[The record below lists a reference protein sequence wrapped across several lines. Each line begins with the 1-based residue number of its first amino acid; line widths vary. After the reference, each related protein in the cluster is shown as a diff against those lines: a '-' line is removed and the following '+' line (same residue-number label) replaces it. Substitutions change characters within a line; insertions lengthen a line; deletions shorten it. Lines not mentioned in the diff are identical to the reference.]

1 MLTLLRVLFGFI
13 IACLVA
19 GAVTVVFI
27 VTPGDLAALPAD
39 AQAERL
45 SNAGVLAL
53 LTATHSAIFSFPFA
67 LLAIG
72 AAELWRLR
80 SWIYYASVGVI
91 VALGGFSAEYLNEVP
106 GEPSILN
113 NYALAA
119 FLTAGVFGGLAYWL
133 FAGRRA
139 GPRRGST
146 PPPAEGK
153 DNGEAEP
160 VAQAT

>member
-19 GAVTVVFI
+19 GAVTVAFI
-27 VTPGDLAALPAD
+27 VTPGDLASLPAD

-45 SNAGVLAL
+45 GNAGILAL

-72 AAELWRLR
+72 VAELWRLR
-80 SWIYYASVGVI
+80 SWLYYAAVGVI
-91 VALGGFSAEYLNEVP
+91 IALGGFSAEYLNEVP

-119 FLTAGVFGGLAYWL
+119 FLAAGILGGLAYWL

-139 GPRRGST
+139 GGRRGDA
-146 PPPAEGK
+146 PPPSEATGADEG
-153 DNGEAEP
+153 GP